1 MSQSIAVFAAADR
14 ADSLGGAGRRA
25 AVAILG
31 FRMAGV
37 TLTDSGVGL
46 FIAVLRPSAPV
57 VVQRIAG
64 EEGRLIR
71 RALGAQT
78 ADCTGLVVDCLFR
91 AGGGGFQVLCI
102 HGLHREVV
110 GQLFAILSLAKLTDG
125 ILGAG
130 RFAAGVLRVAFLSRV
145 IRHIAVFIVTFI
157 PVMRCIGRP
166 IGLPAMA
173 RSWNRLYFCCV
184 ALGAAICLF
193 ARFCAGRRCCYRT
206 VVPSMRAYVILYIAT
221 GTLLPVLVIIMCP
234 TGSKIMSQNIAIFR
248 TANCA
253 FCFFGAGRFAAGVFR
268 LMKHRAA
275 GADLPVFRF
284 VGFPVVAL
292 MVMGVALSIEH
303 GQGLAH
309 CIQILAFVCPRVS
322 IVVAFASLE
331 QRQHRVVGEVCGG
344 FGLCF
349 CNVAITIVLANC
361 VQVRTGKIV
370 AVFYSAIIT
379 ANDFANS
386 ITIIECFNRSNI
398 VAIGDRAHVKPRNTA
413 SFMNSA
419 GNCANIIAVDDSR
432 IVNITASNTANI
444 IATAA
449 SNAAIVAAIFNRC
462 SIQSAAHNAT
472 DVTV

>member
-1 MSQSIAVFAAADR
+1 M
-14 ADSLGGAGRRA
+14 
-25 AVAILG
+25 
-31 FRMAGV
+31 
-37 TLTDSGVGL
+37 
-46 FIAVLRPSAPV
+46 
-57 VVQRIAG
+57 
-64 EEGRLIR
+64 
-71 RALGAQT
+71 
-78 ADCTGLVVDCLFR
+78 
-91 AGGGGFQVLCI
+91 
-102 HGLHREVV
+102 
-110 GQLFAILSLAKLTDG
+110 
-125 ILGAG
+125 
-130 RFAAGVLRVAFLSRV
+130 
-145 IRHIAVFIVTFI
+145 

>member
-1 MSQSIAVFAAADR
+1 MCRHLAVFAAADR

-64 EEGRLIR
+64 EEGCLIR

-78 ADCTGLVVDCLFR
+78 ADCAGLVVDRLFR

-102 HGLHREVV
+102 HGLRREIV
-110 GQLFAILSLAKLTDG
+110 GQLFAILSLAYLADG
-125 ILGAG
+125 FCGAG
-130 RFAAGVLRVAFLSRV
+130 CR
-145 IRHIAVFIVTFI
+145 
-157 PVMRCIGRP
+157 
-166 IGLPAMA
+166 
-173 RSWNRLYFCCV
+173 
-184 ALGAAICLF
+184 
-193 ARFCAGRRCCYRT
+193 
-206 VVPSMRAYVILYIAT
+206 
-221 GTLLPVLVIIMCP
+221 
-234 TGSKIMSQNIAIFR
+234 
-248 TANCA
+248 
-253 FCFFGAGRFAAGVFR
+253 AAGVFR
-268 LMKHRAA
+268 LIKHRAA

-292 MVMGVALSIEH
+292 VVMGVALSIEH
-303 GQGLAH
+303 GQGLAS
-309 CIQILAFVCPRVS
+309 CGQIFAFVCPRVS

-386 ITIIECFNRSNI
+386 IITFNRSNI

-413 SFMNSA
+413 SFINCAS
-419 GNCANIIAVDDSR
+419 NCANIIAVDDSR

-449 SNAAIVAAIFNRC
+449 SNAAIVAAIFNRR
-462 SIQSAAHNAT
+462 SIQSAAHNAA